1 MSRKGT
7 SKRKSAS
14 GVLTKSLLAVVPLLA
29 LVWAIVTF
37 NGVPRTE
44 TLKREEAIGTEYIRL
59 EHDAIADFVEGK
71 SFPFGQGRVRY
82 PQSGLAKELLA
93 EMSPGSVRKN
103 GRTIS
108 GATFLHVIN
117 RGTTDVQS
125 VSVDDGAQT
134 SYGSLGPGDSL
145 VICVR
150 LERRD
155 GTSVPRPISRIIFNT
170 TAVKFTR
177 LIDAIPAVREM
188 SIVTSSTGVF
198 LFYAP
203 PPERWPLVKQLQS
216 PGRAPTPPRPPA
228 H

>member
-14 GVLTKSLLAVVPLLA
+14 GVLTKSLLAAVPLLA

-44 TLKREEAIGTEYIRL
+44 TLKREEAIGTEYVRL
-59 EHDAIADFVEGK
+59 EHDAIADFVEGN

-93 EMSPGSVRKN
+93 EMSPAAVRKN
-103 GRTIS
+103 GRTIG
-108 GATFLHVIN
+108 GATFLHVVN

-145 VICVR
+145 VVCVR

-155 GTSVPRPISRIIFNT
+155 GTAVARPISRVVFET
-170 TAVKFTR
+170 TAVTFARVIRPT
-177 LIDAIPAVREM
+177 PAVEQM
-188 SIVTSSTGVF
+188 SAVTSSAGVL

-203 PPERWPLVKQLQS
+203 SPEQSPLVKQLQS
-216 PGRAPTPPRPPA
+216 PVRAPTSPRPPA